1 MISAPNG
8 TMDSRGQNRY
18 SKDVSVFRKY
28 DWRKFVVAFL
38 LLWTLVDLAFPG
50 LCRAE
55 GVVAVQAQTNVAAA
69 TARVGPGSGGRTQL
83 PYDDEDCFCC
93 CSHIIPG
100 SHMVISSLE
109 CTNQSK
115 IVVAVSEPFALPH
128 TFFHPPR
135 S

>member
-1 MISAPNG
+1 
-8 TMDSRGQNRY
+8 MDSQCQTRY
-18 SKDVSVFRKY
+18 ARRVSAFRKY

-55 GVVAVQAQTNVAAA
+55 GVVAGQAQTTVAAA
-69 TARVGPGSGGRTQL
+69 TARVGPGSGDGTQL
-83 PYDDEDCFCC
+83 PYDDDDCFCC
-93 CSHIIPG
+93 CSHVIPG
-100 SHMVISSLE
+100 SHMVMSSPEL
-109 CTNQSK
+109 TNRSK